1 MSSLPVWRAV
11 IRDLLA
17 LSPNPFLAL
26 SFLAESARSLRTKAL
41 RFHHIHR
48 TLCAGSAA
56 RMRSVT
62 DLDSLDHA
70 ITDDSQPVRILPGTG
85 CVVYAAELEDGTEGY
100 RIRSLI
106 TNAVVSTWPFPAIA
120 NGSPNLKD
128 VFVSKEYGVVVAA
141 TMILEEPYVPSCPA
155 ARIACS
161 PEIIHDS
168 RYMMCGTGDWVLQL
182 LRVDSAGG
190 LHLVPLI
197 CVPLDRQMRRYDWFL
212 SWKDSDLMI
221 IWPGHGGQP
230 TYWDIINVSRAIS
243 QHGGAV
249 TLGPSAARNRW
260 TPSVEVSFG
269 CVSALALADV
279 SVSAIISTTSRCRRC
294 CPRQPSS

>member
-56 RMRSVT
+56 RMRLVT
-62 DLDSLDHA
+62 DLDISDRA
-70 ITDDSQPVRILPGTG
+70 ITDDSQPVRLLPGTG
-85 CVVYAAELEDGTEGY
+85 CVVYAAELEDGAEGY

-141 TMILEEPYVPSCPA
+141 TMILGEPYVPSCPA

-161 PEIIHDS
+161 LELIHDS
-168 RYMMCGTGDWVLQL
+168 RYMACGAGDWVLQL
-182 LRVDSAGG
+182 LRIDSAGG
-190 LHLVPLI
+190 LNLVPLI
-197 CVPLDRQMRRYDWFL
+197 CVPLDRRMASNDWFL

-221 IWPGHGGQP
+221 IWPDHGGQP
-230 TYWDIINVSRAIS
+230 TFWDIINVSQAIS

-249 TLGPSAARNRW
+249 TLGPSSVRNRW
-260 TPSVEVSFG
+260 TPSVDVSFDFVAAIG
-269 CVSALALADV
+269 LANI
-279 SVSAIISTTSRCRRC
+279 SVSAIVSTMSLCRRC
-294 CPRQPSS
+294 YPRQPSS